1 MILCETSLSY
11 TKKEPLP
18 MKRICL
24 IASTLVFA
32 FFLARFTLA
41 QDREQIRRDRE
52 QCDPQ
57 LFADPPQRYNSRPLW
72 FWNEVP
78 TREETIAQMKRCV
91 ESGYA
96 GLAILPAFHDPSMK
110 FMSPEFLEQY
120 KVAADTAQELGL
132 KLCLYDEFWFPSGSA
147 GGLMKEHYPE
157 HLCKRLDMVE
167 ADTDD
172 ESEITLAIPEGTL
185 MGCVLM
191 NRETF
196 ARTNITALAENGV
209 LRWTRPE
216 GDRNKYK
223 IMAFV
228 CILDG
233 ERDLVDYLE
242 PQSMQ
247 KFVELTYAAYQ
258 QAIPEHFGT
267 TIDSAFYDEPMLYTP
282 GDGRAWTPKF
292 NEYFEA
298 RIGYDPVPLYP
309 AMFFDIGPDT
319 ASARNALFGFRATLF
334 SEGFVK
340 TIADWLKP
348 HGVPL
353 TGHLDQEEVVN
364 PTGVTG
370 DVIKFFEYQDI
381 PGLDQI
387 FKYGRGSKMYK
398 LISSAATNYD
408 RHLVMTETYGAA
420 GRFPID
426 ILYREAMD
434 QAVKGINMFVP
445 HAVWY
450 NPKTMPDWMHPELS
464 AADPLYGPALPE
476 YNRYIGR
483 LHLMLQQPGRHV
495 ADIAV
500 LYPIESLQSTYHFN
514 GPISAYEGGV
524 PGTEDNYMDLGE
536 TLVFDL
542 HRDFTFLHPEVL
554 VNRCTIV
561 PQGVVTDKVSLQLDN
576 TQNPA
581 EFSVLVMP
589 SMQTIG
595 VKTLE
600 KIRDFFNAGGHVV
613 AVGALPRYSAELGKD
628 EQVQQLLLE
637 IFGDTAVGTSD
648 FADIAAIE
656 HSPLGKGTA
665 FFVLVAVED
674 IINLATDFLSVADAD
689 VAFVGEKPLPKS
701 SATGSLA
708 YRHLVIDDRDA
719 GSIATRNVW
728 FFTNSTDEQI
738 DTMVDLR
745 GTFQK
750 LAWWNPHDG
759 TTTAIETPAIANGR
773 TRIPLKLD
781 PVHSV
786 FLVAE

>member
-1 MILCETSLSY
+1 
-11 TKKEPLP
+11 
-18 MKRICL
+18 MKRRCFATAVLL
-24 IASTLVFA
+24 IA
-32 FFLARFTLA
+32 FTQFYLSNA
-41 QDREQIRRDRE
+41 EDWAKTQADFI
-52 QCDPQ
+52 
-57 LFADPPQRYNSRPLW
+57 DPPQHYNSRPLW

-78 TREETIAQMKRCV
+78 NREETIAQMKRSV

-147 GGLMKEHYPE
+147 GGLMKELWPE
-157 HLCKRLDMVE
+157 YLCQRLDMVE
-167 ADTDD
+167 ADTED
-172 ESEITLAIPEGTL
+172 EADVSLDIPAGTL

-191 NRETF
+191 NLETF
-196 ARTNITALAENGV
+196 ERTNITALAKDGV
-209 LRWTRPE
+209 LRWSRPQ
-216 GDRNKYK
+216 GDRNEEGAMRPATRFK

-242 PQSMQ
+242 PQAMQ
-247 KFVELTYAAYQ
+247 KFVELTYAGYQ
-258 QAIPEHFGT
+258 KAMPEHFGT

-282 GDGRAWTPKF
+282 GGGRAWTPKF

-298 RIGYDPVPLYP
+298 RLGYDPVPLYP
-309 AMFFDIGPDT
+309 AMFFDIGQDT

-340 TIADWLKP
+340 TITDWLKP
-348 HGVPL
+348 YNLPL

-408 RHLVMTETYGAA
+408 KHLVMTETYGAA

-445 HAVWY
+445 HAIWY
-450 NPKTMPDWMHPELS
+450 NPQTMPDWMQPELS
-464 AADPLYGPALPE
+464 AYDPLYGPALPE

-483 LHLMLQQPGRHV
+483 VHLMMQKPGRHV

-542 HRDFTFLHPEVL
+542 HRDFTFLHPETL

-561 PQGVVTDKVSLQLDN
+561 PRGVVTDKVSLQLDN

-581 EFSVLVMP
+581 E
-589 SMQTIG
+589 
-595 VKTLE
+595 
-600 KIRDFFNAGGHVV
+600 
-613 AVGALPRYSAELGKD
+613 
-628 EQVQQLLLE
+628 
-637 IFGDTAVGTSD
+637 
-648 FADIAAIE
+648 
-656 HSPLGKGTA
+656 
-665 FFVLVAVED
+665 
-674 IINLATDFLSVADAD
+674 
-689 VAFVGEKPLPKS
+689 
-701 SATGSLA
+701 
-708 YRHLVIDDRDA
+708 
-719 GSIATRNVW
+719 
-728 FFTNSTDEQI
+728 
-738 DTMVDLR
+738 
-745 GTFQK
+745 
-750 LAWWNPHDG
+750 
-759 TTTAIETPAIANGR
+759 
-773 TRIPLKLD
+773 
-781 PVHSV
+781 
-786 FLVAE
+786 